1 MLRKLHTSLLALSA
15 LAMASSPVNAAT
27 ITSPADGTPITA
39 TGTVWVNYLGFLSF
53 NCTINMSGH
62 VESVTAQRLAF
73 TSGTSSCG
81 SDLAVPMNFDVV
93 SSTLVS
99 TTIIMNVPAGL
110 PPCPPANVS
119 LNFGIDS
126 MSTPATSTIRFGSS
140 HSFGPC
146 TLRIVNLTVTP
157 AVTII

>member
-15 LAMASSPVNAAT
+15 LAMVTSPVNAAT

-39 TGTVWVNYLGFLSF
+39 TGIVVVNYFGFLNF

-62 VESVTAQRLAF
+62 VESASANRLAF

-99 TTIIMNVPAGL
+99 TTIIMNVPPNL
-110 PPCPPANVS
+110 PPCLPTNVL
-119 LNFGIDS
+119 LNFAIDT
-126 MSTPATSTIRFGSS
+126 MSTPATSTIKLGSPQ
-140 HSFGPC
+140 SFSPC
-146 TLRIVNLTVTP
+146 TLRAVNLTVTP

>member
-15 LAMASSPVNAAT
+15 LAMVTSPVNAAT

-39 TGTVWVNYLGFLSF
+39 TGIVTVTYLGFLSF

-62 VESVTAQRLAF
+62 VESVSTNRLAF

-99 TTIIMNVPAGL
+99 TTIMMNVPPGL
-110 PPCPPANVS
+110 PPCPPTNVS
-119 LNFGIDS
+119 LNFAIDS
-126 MSTPATSTIRFGSS
+126 MSTPVTSTIRLGSPQ
-140 HSFGPC
+140 SFGPC
-146 TLRIVNLTVTP
+146 TLRSVNLTITP
-157 AVTII
+157 AITII